1 MADQPTLT
9 SDAVGVPKR
18 PYEEIAEAATEQ
30 SSDDPARKRQ
40 NVESTTASVGTS
52 VPVAKADLVVENSN
66 NVLTEQD
73 PAATTTAPSL
83 PVMDEEEM
91 MAMLSAQ
98 EVGLEGARAGPSL
111 LLSHQNDDTTSG
123 NTSNQRG
130 TGGDSSRKQQ
140 REKSKQRAKEKY
152 DKSAERYKGKTVR
165 EWGSRNDENGA
176 AGGVGEGSSAAD
188 KEVRFPKYKC
198 AILLGFSGSGYNGMQ
213 IQNVSSTA
221 PDAPPTATKTIEG
234 ILFNALVKASA
245 VSASNADD
253 PKKVD
258 LSRAAR
264 TDAGVSAAGNVVSL
278 KMIIKPPGIETPED
292 LTRAINAQLPED
304 IRVWTWTR
312 TLQGFNARTA
322 CDTRVYE
329 YLLPSYALLPPR
341 PGTHLHKQMVENAQ
355 AEGQKYEEHE
365 FWKGYDHEAAL
376 HDKEKSEPVQGST
389 AEDGTPAA
397 SGEPEMT
404 PAKRRTQAEL
414 AKKRAFRI
422 SEEEVERFRELMKA
436 YLGTHN
442 FHNYTLNKSFNDQS
456 SKRYMIDIDVAPPV
470 EHNGM
475 EWLSVKIHGQSFMLH
490 QIRKMISLAVL
501 AARTSTPASLIPKTF
516 GPEQIHVPKAPAL
529 GLLLEQP
536 RFKTYNDTAAY
547 KAKQNN
553 TDHNNPVE
561 FETLKDEIFAFKLKH
576 IYDRLRRDEESAAHY
591 HNWTTNLDNV
601 QGPSLSYL
609 NPQGVIPEEAM
620 RKKKG
625 KGPKNDK
632 DYALDGIESDD
643 EGKTGKDVD

>member
-1 MADQPTLT
+1 MSATTGQ
-9 SDAVGVPKR
+9 SKR
-18 PYEEIAEAATEQ
+18 PYDEIAETTPGISQ
-30 SSDDPARKRQ
+30 DDQAHKRQ
-40 NVESTTASVGTS
+40 NLATTPTS
-52 VPVAKADLVVENSN
+52 DVPVSRADQVVENSN
-66 NVLTEQD
+66 NILAEQV
-73 PAATTTAPSL
+73 PAPSANTRSL

-98 EVGLEGARAGPSL
+98 ESGLESARAGPSL
-111 LLSHQNDDTTSG
+111 LPSVHNE
-123 NTSNQRG
+123 
-130 TGGDSSRKQQ
+130 TGAGSSKRQQ
-140 REKSKQRAKEKY
+140 KEKNKQRAKEKY
-152 DKSAERYKGKTVR
+152 DKSVERYKGKTVR
-165 EWGSRNDENGA
+165 EWGNRNDEAGTGANGSPD
-176 AGGVGEGSSAAD
+176 GTSEGN
-188 KEVRFPKYKC
+188 KEKAVRLPKYKC

-213 IQNVSSTA
+213 IQNASSTS

-234 ILFNALVKASA
+234 ILFNALVKAGA

-278 KMIIKPPGIETPED
+278 KMIIKPPGIETAED
-292 LTRAINAQLPED
+292 LTKAINEHLPED

-329 YLLPSYALLPPR
+329 YLLPSYTLLPPR
-341 PGTHLHKQMVENAQ
+341 PGTHLHKRMVENAQ
-355 AEGQKYEEHE
+355 TAGHEYEEHE
-365 FWKGYDHEAAL
+365 FWKGYDHDAAL
-376 HDKEKSEPVQGST
+376 QETQKPGQPQGST
-389 AEDGTPAA
+389 MGESAA
-397 SGEPEMT
+397 APSGEPDMT

-414 AKKRAFRI
+414 AKKRSFRI
-422 SEEEVERFRELMKA
+422 SEAEVERFRELMQA

-442 FHNYTLNKSFNDQS
+442 FHNYTLNKPYNDRS
-456 SKRYMIDIDVAPPV
+456 CNRYMIDIDVAPPV

-501 AARTSTPASLIPKTF
+501 AARTKTPASLIPKTF
-516 GPEQIHVPKAPAL
+516 GPEQIHIPKAPAL

-536 RFKTYNDTAAY
+536 RFKTYNDTARY
-547 KAKQNN
+547 KAQQNQVE
-553 TDHNNPVE
+553 HNRPLE

-576 IYDRLRRDEESAAHY
+576 IYERLRRDEESAAHY
-591 HNWTTNLDNV
+591 HNWNTNLDNV

-609 NPQGVIPEEAM
+609 NPQGIIPEEAM

-625 KGPKNDK
+625 TGSKGDK
-632 DYALDGIESDD
+632 DQALDGVESDD
-643 EGKTGKDVD
+643 DGKAGKQDAD

>member
-1 MADQPTLT
+1 MSDQPTT
-9 SDAVGVPKR
+9 IPDAAGLPKR
-18 PYEEIAEAATEQ
+18 RYEDITEPATDQ
-30 SSDDPARKRQ
+30 SSDDPAHKRQ
-40 NVESTTASVGTS
+40 NVGATPASVATS
-52 VPVAKADLVVENSN
+52 VPISKADLVVEHSN
-66 NVLTEQD
+66 NVLKEQV
-73 PAATTTAPSL
+73 PAATTTTTTRSL

-98 EVGLEGARAGPSL
+98 ETGLEAARAGPSL
-111 LLSHQNDDTTSG
+111 LPSHQDDASSA
-123 NTSNQRG
+123 NNS
-130 TGGDSSRKQQ
+130 TGLATGVSAGSSRKQQ
-140 REKSKQRAKEKY
+140 KEKTKQRAKEKY
-152 DKSAERYKGKTVR
+152 DKSAERYKGRTVR
-165 EWGSRNDENGA
+165 EWGSRNDEVGTAGA
-176 AGGVGEGSSAAD
+176 ATSEAD
-188 KEVRFPKYKC
+188 KEVRLPKYKC
-198 AILLGFSGSGYNGMQ
+198 AILIGFSGSGYNGMQ
-213 IQNVSSTA
+213 IQNVSATT
-221 PDAPPTATKTIEG
+221 PDAPPTATRTIEG
-234 ILFNALVKASA
+234 ILFNALVKAGA

-278 KMIIKPPGIETPED
+278 KMIIKPPGVETPED
-292 LTRAINAQLPED
+292 LTRAINEHLPED

-312 TLQGFNARTA
+312 TLQGFNART
-322 CDTRVYE
+322 VYE

-341 PGTHLHKQMVENAQ
+341 PGTHLHKRMVENAQ
-355 AEGQKYEEHE
+355 AEGQTFEEHE
-365 FWKGYDHEAAL
+365 FWKGYDREAAL
-376 HDKEKSEPVQGST
+376 QDTEKLEPVQGSST
-389 AEDGTPAA
+389 GESVSAVA
-397 SGEPEMT
+397 GEPEMT

-414 AKKRAFRI
+414 AKKRSFRI
-422 SEEEVERFRELMKA
+422 SETEVERFRELMKA

-442 FHNYTLNKSFNDQS
+442 FHNYTLNKSFKDPS

-501 AARTSTPASLIPKTF
+501 AARTKTPASLIPKTF

-536 RFKTYNDTAAY
+536 RFKTYNDTAAF
-547 KAKQNN
+547 KSQQNN
-553 TDHNNPVE
+553 VEHNHPLE

-576 IYDRLRRDEESAAHY
+576 IYERLRRDEESAAHY

-609 NPQGVIPEEAM
+609 NPQGIIPEDAM

-625 KGPKNDK
+625 NGPKSDK
-632 DYALDGIESDD
+632 DITLDGVESDD
-643 EGKTGKDVD
+643 DGKTGKDVD